1 MFLNKFYAI
10 INFTG
15 DESMIFLAKE
25 DFFEIYLNSM
35 LSNYD
40 RDSISFLYQ
49 PLIGYEATS
58 LYFSLWSFTKQ
69 RSFVEFF
76 THEQL
81 VVTTG
86 MNITQIQEARLKL
99 EAVGLLQTFYKNENN
114 FNYYIYCLF
123 APKSPVD
130 FLSDPLFSR
139 LLREKIGEKQTQHLI
154 NLYKNKP
161 LQNEGYFDISAKFTD
176 VFSSD
181 LDAINNASKIDLG
194 ESTYGRKTKDVS
206 ETFDSSKFAQE
217 VETSY
222 HISSTVLNKKIL
234 KEVAGLSILY
244 GVSEEAMA
252 EYFSECY
259 HAENIKN
266 KVDFVLLED
275 KCRNDKQFATLRKE
289 DNGVNTY
296 DFNSEFGKEL
306 EKYTTYSPIDYLS
319 SKQNGTTPAVSDV
332 KVVNTL
338 LDLGLTQSVVNVIV
352 DYTLKNCDNVLSSN
366 YATKIGASIVR
377 EGITDALDA
386 LNYLEKFKNRF
397 KNKKKEKVTQPVSK
411 DNTSQDNN
419 EQQNEEISKEEL
431 QKLMDSIEI

>member
-1 MFLNKFYAI
+1 M
-10 INFTG
+10 
-15 DESMIFLAKE
+15 KE
-25 DFFEIYLNSM
+25 I
-35 LSNYD
+35 
-40 RDSISFLYQ
+40 
-49 PLIGYEATS
+49 
-58 LYFSLWSFTKQ
+58 
-69 RSFVEFF
+69 
-76 THEQL
+76 
-81 VVTTG
+81 
-86 MNITQIQEARLKL
+86 
-99 EAVGLLQTFYKNENN
+99 
-114 FNYYIYCLF
+114 
-123 APKSPVD
+123 
-130 FLSDPLFSR
+130 
-139 LLREKIGEKQTQHLI
+139 
-154 NLYKNKP
+154 
-161 LQNEGYFDISAKFTD
+161 
-176 VFSSD
+176 
-181 LDAINNASKIDLG
+181 
-194 ESTYGRKTKDVS
+194 
-206 ETFDSSKFAQE
+206 
-217 VETSY
+217 
-222 HISSTVLNKKIL
+222 
-234 KEVAGLSILY
+234 AGLSILY

-289 DNGVNTY
+289 DNGVNSY

-411 DNTSQDNN
+411 DNTSQYNN